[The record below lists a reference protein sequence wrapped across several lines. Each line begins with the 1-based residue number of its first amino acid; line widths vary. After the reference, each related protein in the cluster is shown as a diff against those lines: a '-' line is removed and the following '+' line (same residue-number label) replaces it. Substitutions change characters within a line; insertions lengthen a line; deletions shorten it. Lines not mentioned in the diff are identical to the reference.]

1 MARAQSTACRVRFHA
16 GTASADRIWQDTND
30 GFRVIRIPVR
40 RLEFV
45 VEKAIMTK
53 KFYVFLFSLSVIV
66 IFSGVWPLFNDKE
79 LEYSGKEIAEYIVE
93 SAIAHDGVVDLSPFG
108 TKVCIQPPGGFGK
121 PTAMRQHEKPVV
133 FQESIASE
141 GIWSLSLE
149 RPDGVYVYAIP
160 TNIVNWKLKGTETPS
175 ELASCPKSINIK
187 FNNSTPTLVLE

>member
-1 MARAQSTACRVRFHA
+1 MARAQTTACRVGFHA

-40 RLEFV
+40 RLKFV
-45 VEKAIMTK
+45 IEKTIMTK
-53 KFYVFLFSLSVIV
+53 KFHVFLFSLSVIV
-66 IFSGVWPLFNDKE
+66 IFSGIWPLFNDKD
-79 LEYSGKEIAEYIVE
+79 LEDSGKEIAEYIVE

-108 TKVCIQPPGGFGK
+108 TKVCIQPPGGFGR

-160 TNIVNWKLKGTETPS
+160 TSIVNWELKGTETYS
-175 ELASCPKSINIK
+175 ELASCPKSISIK
-187 FNNSTPTLVLE
+187 IINSIPTMIFE